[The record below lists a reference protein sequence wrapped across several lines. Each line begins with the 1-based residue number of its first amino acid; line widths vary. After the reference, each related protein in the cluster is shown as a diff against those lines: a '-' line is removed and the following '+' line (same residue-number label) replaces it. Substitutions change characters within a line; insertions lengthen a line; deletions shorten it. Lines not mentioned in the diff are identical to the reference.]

1 MKTQNER
8 TRHDRQRTGFKD
20 QKRVNGRD
28 RQPQYNDLPRNLKP
42 FDTKS
47 YCHSVDQAIRDAV
60 LMLSGW
66 PACMRYSY
74 FVGPDGKLTTRGER
88 RGAK

>member
-20 QKRVNGRD
+20 QKRINGRD

-42 FDTKS
+42 FDTVA
-47 YCHSVDQAIRDAV
+47 YCRSVDQIIIDAV

-66 PACMRYSY
+66 PASIRYSY
-74 FVGPDGKLTTRGER
+74 FVGSNGRLLVRCERG
-88 RGAK
+88 GAK